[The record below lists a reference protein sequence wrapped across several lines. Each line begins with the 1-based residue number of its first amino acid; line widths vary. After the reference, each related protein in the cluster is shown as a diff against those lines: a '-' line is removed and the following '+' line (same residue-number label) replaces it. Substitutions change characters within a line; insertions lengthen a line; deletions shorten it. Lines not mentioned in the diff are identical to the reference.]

1 MTVLSARQKWFKD
14 LVGKHASGDVK
25 AFAVK
30 SGVDRSTVS
39 QYVNARKEPSDK
51 HVIRVANR
59 LNVSPPMVVLEYTP
73 GKEQPAQPKGGM
85 VPSEEYEEL
94 VTLAMSQ
101 LRALNALGER
111 MDRLCDLVEQRMPP
125 VSDRP

>member
-1 MTVLSARQKWFKD
+1 M
-14 LVGKHASGDVK
+14 GKHASGDVK
-25 AFAVK
+25 AFALK

-59 LNVSPPMVVLEYTP
+59 LNVSPPMNVLEYAP
-73 GKEQPAQPKGGM
+73 GKEPPAQPKGGT

-94 VTLAMSQ
+94 ITLAMSQ

-125 VSDRP
+125 VTDRP